1 MKLDRRQLLATAML
15 ACLIVAGCE
24 RKAEERG
31 KAAGEVL
38 EGSISDAMIATDAVR
53 SEPPIAPRKAE
64 APDAR
69 GDKAKAKPAEGEEPA
84 ASPTPE
90 TSPAAEASPA
100 PKPAP
105 KPAASEPAA

>member
-1 MKLDRRQLLATAML
+1 MNLDRPQLFAAALL
-15 ACLIVAGCE
+15 ACLVVAGCG
-24 RKAEERG
+24 RKAEERS

-38 EGSISDAMIATDAVR
+38 EGTISDAMIATDRVR

-69 GDKAKAKPAEGEEPA
+69 GDKAKAKPAEGEVPA

-100 PKPAP
+100 PKPA
-105 KPAASEPAA
+105 ASEPAA